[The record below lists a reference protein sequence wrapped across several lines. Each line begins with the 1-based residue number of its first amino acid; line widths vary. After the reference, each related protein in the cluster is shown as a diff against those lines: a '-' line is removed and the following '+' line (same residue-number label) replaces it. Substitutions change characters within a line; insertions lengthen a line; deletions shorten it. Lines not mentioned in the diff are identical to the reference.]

1 MALVIQYIGLGQ
13 DQAEKMLRAKSG
25 RLYEVWIGLGLLI
38 AGLSG
43 IASWLWAR
51 PFLTSAHVYVESS
64 LFGKFHLASAAAF
77 DLGVYGTVVG
87 ATMLLI
93 SVLGDSR
100 HSSMSGPVP
109 KE

>member
-1 MALVIQYIGLGQ
+1 M
-13 DQAEKMLRAKSG
+13 
-25 RLYEVWIGLGLLI
+25 I

-43 IASWLWAR
+43 VAAWLWGR
-51 PFLTSAHVYVESS
+51 PFLTSAHVHVHPP
-64 LFGKFHLASAAAF
+64 LLGDVHLASAAAF
-77 DLGVYGTVVG
+77 DLGVYLTVVG
-87 ATMLLI
+87 AAMLMI